1 MRLLIVSRTPWDN
14 NNSFGNT
21 FSNLFEGMADVEIY
35 NICCQSGY
43 NNNHVVRQAYQ
54 MTDTSVI
61 KSIYGNQS
69 GQIIGRDAEVSLPD
83 ELESKLPHKRIT
95 LFYICRDIIWKL
107 GRWKSD
113 GLDKFIDSVKPDI
126 IYLPL
131 YRSGYMIDVQEHVIR
146 RAGVPV
152 VAHITDDIYNYA
164 PGKLSNPLKTLYQ
177 AYLRKGIRNII
188 SKIAY
193 GEVFAENMAD
203 EYEKEFNKPFYLIGK
218 GIDIDKIEPNNEW
231 VKTDKI
237 HFVYTGN
244 YGGERGKQLIL
255 LAQAIKNELINNGRE
270 ACLDIYSTTKAEKAT
285 DDALSAIGCVNLCGG
300 VNGEKLR
307 HIQRR
312 ADYLVHVEGFSK
324 KAIYETRLSFSTKII
339 DYLLAQRPIIAIG
352 PAEVNSI
359 KVLAK
364 NGLATVACNSK
375 DVAAIVRNARSTT
388 YTPHRTMNYLT
399 GERDIKKI
407 QSDIKS
413 RLSYLLWNH

>member
-69 GQIIGRDAEVSLPD
+69 GKIIGRNAEVVLQD

-95 LFYICRDIIWKL
+95 LFYVCRDIIWKL
-107 GRWKSD
+107 GRWKSAS
-113 GLDKFIDSVKPDI
+113 LDKFIDSVKPDI

-146 RAGVPV
+146 RAVVPV

-164 PGKLSNPLKTLYQ
+164 PGKLSSPLKTLYQ
-177 AYLRKGIRNII
+177 AYLRKKIRHII

-193 GEVFAENMAD
+193 GEVFAEDMAD

-218 GIDIDKIEPNNEW
+218 GIDIDRIEPNNEW

-255 LAQAIKNELINNGRE
+255 LAQAIKNELIDNGRE

-285 DDALSAIGCVNLCGG
+285 DDELSAIGCVNLCGG

-359 KVLAK
+359 KILAK
-364 NGLATVACNSK
+364 NGLAAVACNNTQ
-375 DVAAIVRNARSTT
+375 VVEAIAKIGSHHYNNDLVIKYLIDNRNKVKFQEEIR
-388 YTPHRTMNYLT
+388 N
-399 GERDIKKI
+399 
-407 QSDIKS
+407 
-413 RLSYLLWNH
+413 RLSTIIFAQ